1 MAYNRL
7 SSASEAEMAPLPQD
21 MVPNIQD
28 AFTADR
34 VMFWQRFTGATK
46 GAVIV
51 MVLFLLAMLIFLV

>member
-1 MAYNRL
+1 
-7 SSASEAEMAPLPQD
+7 MAPLPQD